1 MSHPAIAD
9 AAVIGVPD
17 ESAGEL
23 PKAYVVLK
31 PDQSVTAEEIVEWAA
46 AKVAPTKKLRGGVE
60 FIDAI
65 PKTASGKIL
74 RRVLKDKELAKTVAN

>member
-1 MSHPAIAD
+1 VPPAELEALLLSHPAIAD
-9 AAVIGVPD
+9 VTVIGVPD
-17 ESAGEL
+17 DAAGEL

-31 PDQSVTAEEIVEWAA
+31 PGQTAVADEIVEWAA

-65 PKTASGKIL
+65 PKTYAITSIP
-74 RRVLKDKELAKTVAN
+74 VID